1 MKLTRL
7 GVTLCLAAMLFLSA
21 CQAKVTMAPPET
33 FDISGQKI
41 TFAPPPDSWGS
52 KTIASIPPENS
63 GSNSKTPETVV
74 SFKPDFPNSS
84 LTVSGL
90 VNWPQ
95 ASWDE
100 NQEETNKFTEQVQ
113 NQILKRSQGE
123 IVKQR
128 QTKLDNEIALELE
141 VRYMDATTP
150 MHGKQIYA
158 IHNKTLMVISLNVPE
173 DKWNEN
179 ASVYDQLV
187 KSWKFN

>member
-7 GVTLCLAAMLFLSA
+7 GIICGLAATLFLSA
-21 CQAKVTMAPPET
+21 CQTKVAMAPPET
-33 FDISGQKI
+33 FDISGQKV

-52 KTIASIPPENS
+52 KNVASIPPDS
-63 GSNSKTPETVV
+63 SAASKTPDTVI
-74 SFKPDFPNSS
+74 SYTPALPNSS
-84 LTVSGL
+84 LTISGL

-95 ASWDE
+95 ASW
-100 NQEETNKFTEQVQ
+100 EEDQQATNDFTRQVQ

-128 QTKLDNEIALELE
+128 QTKLGGETALELE
-141 VRYMDATTP
+141 VRFNEATTP

-158 IHNKTLMVISLNVPE
+158 IHNKTLMVVSLNVPE
-173 DKWNEN
+173 EKWKEN

-187 KSWKFN
+187 KSWQFK